1 MTGSSETSYCAGEW
15 FDKNG
20 KVVSVQIDPDLKI
33 VISVLFPIKSDRFHS
48 SIGSPWYNKKE
59 GKKCKS
65 TWKEMTSF
73 VQ

>member
-48 SIGSPWYNKKE
+48 SIGSP
-59 GKKCKS
+59 
-65 TWKEMTSF
+65 
-73 VQ
+73 